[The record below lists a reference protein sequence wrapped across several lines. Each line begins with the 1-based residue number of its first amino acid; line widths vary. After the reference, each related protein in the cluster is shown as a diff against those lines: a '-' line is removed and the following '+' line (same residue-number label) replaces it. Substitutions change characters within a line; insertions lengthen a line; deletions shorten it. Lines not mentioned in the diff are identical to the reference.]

1 MPFFPFYWDPT
12 MILIIIGMIISGF
25 ASMYV
30 QSTYSKYSNVKS
42 KRGYTASDVCR
53 EILNAAQLNNVRLE
67 GIRGNLTD
75 HYNAQDNVLRLSDTT
90 RNSTSVAA
98 IGVAAHEAGHA
109 MQDRDNYGP
118 LRLRAALVP
127 VTNFGQTAAFPILF
141 LGLFMGYQQTLINIG
156 ILLFSL
162 TLLFQ
167 LVTLPVEFDASKRAI
182 RILEEQGLLTNEEL
196 PQAKKVLNAAALT
209 YIAAA
214 IASFLSVLRLFLIFG
229 GGGRRRR

>member
-1 MPFFPFYWDPT
+1 MYFPFYWDPT
-12 MILIIIGMIISGF
+12 MILIIIGLIISGL

-30 QSTYSKYSNVKS
+30 QSTYSKYSDVKS
-42 KRGYTASDVCR
+42 DRGYTASDVCR
-53 EILNAAQLNNVRLE
+53 QILNASNLQNVRLE

-75 HYNAQDNVLRLSDTT
+75 HYNAQDNVLRLSDAT

-127 VTNFGQTAAFPILF
+127 VTNFGQTAAFPILI
-141 LGLFMGYQQTLINIG
+141 LGMFMGGDGVLINIG
-156 ILLFSL
+156 IMLFSL

-182 RILEEQGLLTNEEL
+182 RILEEQNLLTREEI

-214 IASFLSVLRLFLIFG
+214 IASFLSVMRLVLIFG
-229 GGGRRRR
+229 GGRRRH

>member
-1 MPFFPFYWDPT
+1 
-12 MILIIIGMIISGF
+12 
-25 ASMYV
+25 MYV
-30 QSTYSKYSNVKS
+30 QSTYSKYSEVKS
-42 KRGYTASDVCR
+42 ERGFTASDVCR
-53 EILNAAQLNNVRLE
+53 QILNASNLQNVRLE

-75 HYNAQDNVLRLSDTT
+75 HYNAQDNVLRLSDST
-90 RNSTSVAA
+90 RNSSSVAA

-127 VTNFGQTAAFPILF
+127 VTNFGQTAAFPILI
-141 LGLFMGYQQTLINIG
+141 MGMFFGEGGDMLINIG
-156 ILLFSL
+156 IMLFSL

-182 RILEEQGLLTNEEL
+182 RILEEQSLLTREEL

-214 IASFLSVLRLFLIFG
+214 IASFLSVMRLVLIF